1 MTERGGTRLSSTES
15 FKGRIFTV
23 TVDRVTV
30 PNGRTVTL
38 DMVRHRGSVVLLPMQ
53 DEGRIVLIRQYRYA
67 LDRWIWE
74 LPAGSLD
81 AGEDPAAAAARE
93 CEEEI
98 GLIPGRVEFAGAWYP
113 TPGFCTEVMNYYR
126 LADLR
131 APAARRPAGA
141 QGRGRGHPRPRLHA
155 RRGPRDGPA
164 RRHRRSQDR
173 VGAHARLNP
182 ELAAMGCVRSGSRR
196 LKPAG
201 SIPAHHRRN
210 RAPGLGVVR
219 VRKAS
224 PGALLPIG

>member
-1 MTERGGTRLSSTES
+1 VSSTEF

-38 DMVRHRGSVVLLPMQ
+38 DMVRHPGSVVLLPMQ

-131 APAARRPAGA
+131 APTAGDPEAHKDEDEDIRVHVFTLDEARAMVC
-141 QGRGRGHPRPRLHA
+141 RG
-155 RRGPRDGPA
+155 DVV
-164 RRHRRSQDR
+164 D
-173 VGAHARLNP
+173 
-182 ELAAMGCVRSGSRR
+182 
-196 LKPAG
+196 LKTAW
-201 SIPAHHRRN
+201 
-210 RAPGLGVVR
+210 GLTLV
-219 VRKAS
+219 
-224 PGALLPIG
+224 

>member
-1 MTERGGTRLSSTES
+1 MTERFGTRLSSTEA

-30 PNGRTVTL
+30 PNGRTVTF
-38 DMVRHRGSVVLLPMQ
+38 DMVRHPGSVVLIPMH
-53 DEGRIVLIRQYRYA
+53 DDGRIVLIRQYRYS

-126 LADLR
+126 LGDLR
-131 APAARRPAGA
+131 ERGADDPPAHRDEDEDIRVHVFTLDEARAMV
-141 QGRGRGHPRPRLHA
+141 
-155 RRGPRDGPA
+155 RRGDIV
-164 RRHRRSQDR
+164 D
-173 VGAHARLNP
+173 
-182 ELAAMGCVRSGSRR
+182 
-196 LKPAG
+196 LKTAW
-201 SIPAHHRRN
+201 
-210 RAPGLGVVR
+210 GLTLV
-219 VRKAS
+219 
-224 PGALLPIG
+224 

>member
-1 MTERGGTRLSSTES
+1 MTERCGTRLSSTDA

-23 TVDRVTV
+23 TVDRVTL

-38 DMVRHRGSVVLLPMQ
+38 DMVRHPGSVVLIPMH
-53 DEGRIVLIRQYRYA
+53 DDGRIVLIRQYRYS

-126 LADLR
+126 LGDLR
-131 APAARRPAGA
+131 ERGA
-141 QGRGRGHPRPRLHA
+141 DDP
-155 RRGPRDGPA
+155 
-164 RRHRRSQDR
+164 
-173 VGAHARLNP
+173 
-182 ELAAMGCVRSGSRR
+182 
-196 LKPAG
+196 
-201 SIPAHHRRN
+201 PAHRDEDEDIRVHVFTLDEA
-210 RAPGLGVVR
+210 RAMVRLGDIIDLKTAWGLTLV
-219 VRKAS
+219 
-224 PGALLPIG
+224 

>member
-1 MTERGGTRLSSTES
+1 MTERGGNRLSSTER
-15 FKGRIFTV
+15 FRGRIFSV

-38 DMVRHRGSVVLLPMQ
+38 DMVRHPGSVVLIPMQ
-53 DEGRIVLIRQYRYA
+53 DDGRVVLIRQYRYA

-113 TPGFCTEVMNYYR
+113 TPGFCTEVMHYYR

-131 APAARRPAGA
+131 ERGAGD
-141 QGRGRGHPRPRLHA
+141 P
-155 RRGPRDGPA
+155 
-164 RRHRRSQDR
+164 
-173 VGAHARLNP
+173 
-182 ELAAMGCVRSGSRR
+182 
-196 LKPAG
+196 
-201 SIPAHHRRN
+201 PAHKDEDEDIRVHVFTLDEA
-210 RAPGLGVVR
+210 RAMVRGGDIVDLKTAWGLT
-219 VRKAS
+219 
-224 PGALLPIG
+224 LP

>member
-53 DEGRIVLIRQYRYA
+53 DEERIVLIRQYRYA

-98 GLIPGRVEFAGAWYP
+98 GLIPGRVEFAGARYP

-131 APAARRPAGA
+131 APKPGDPQAHKDEDEDIRVHVFTLDEARAMV
-141 QGRGRGHPRPRLHA
+141 
-155 RRGPRDGPA
+155 RRGDIV
-164 RRHRRSQDR
+164 D
-173 VGAHARLNP
+173 
-182 ELAAMGCVRSGSRR
+182 
-196 LKPAG
+196 LKTAW
-201 SIPAHHRRN
+201 
-210 RAPGLGVVR
+210 GLTLV
-219 VRKAS
+219 
-224 PGALLPIG
+224 

>member
-1 MTERGGTRLSSTES
+1 MTERCGTRLSSTDA

-38 DMVRHRGSVVLLPMQ
+38 DMVRHPGSVVLIPMH
-53 DEGRIVLIRQYRYA
+53 DDGRIVLIRQYRYS

-126 LADLR
+126 LGDLR
-131 APAARRPAGA
+131 ERGADDPPAHRDEDEDIRVHVFTLDEARAMV
-141 QGRGRGHPRPRLHA
+141 
-155 RRGPRDGPA
+155 RRGDIV
-164 RRHRRSQDR
+164 D
-173 VGAHARLNP
+173 
-182 ELAAMGCVRSGSRR
+182 
-196 LKPAG
+196 LKTAW
-201 SIPAHHRRN
+201 
-210 RAPGLGVVR
+210 GLTLV
-219 VRKAS
+219 
-224 PGALLPIG
+224 

>member
-1 MTERGGTRLSSTES
+1 MTERGGSRLSSTES

-53 DEGRIVLIRQYRYA
+53 DEERIVLIRQYRYA

-131 APAARRPAGA
+131 APKPGDPQVHKDEDEDIRVHVFTLDEARAMV
-141 QGRGRGHPRPRLHA
+141 
-155 RRGPRDGPA
+155 RRGDIV
-164 RRHRRSQDR
+164 D
-173 VGAHARLNP
+173 
-182 ELAAMGCVRSGSRR
+182 
-196 LKPAG
+196 LKTAW
-201 SIPAHHRRN
+201 
-210 RAPGLGVVR
+210 GLTLV
-219 VRKAS
+219 
-224 PGALLPIG
+224 

>member
-1 MTERGGTRLSSTES
+1 MTERGGSRLSSTES

-38 DMVRHRGSVVLLPMQ
+38 DMVRHRGSVVLLPLQ
-53 DEGRIVLIRQYRYA
+53 DEERIVLIRQYRYA

-131 APAARRPAGA
+131 APKPGDPQAHKDEDEDIRVHVFTLDEARAMV
-141 QGRGRGHPRPRLHA
+141 
-155 RRGPRDGPA
+155 RRGDIV
-164 RRHRRSQDR
+164 D
-173 VGAHARLNP
+173 
-182 ELAAMGCVRSGSRR
+182 
-196 LKPAG
+196 LKTAW
-201 SIPAHHRRN
+201 
-210 RAPGLGVVR
+210 GLTLV
-219 VRKAS
+219 
-224 PGALLPIG
+224 